1 MKIEGLR
8 LFMFVKPHR
17 GRALHSVLGSSA
29 WSMSTT
35 TSLVEEGN
43 EIQQTY
49 ATWNKK
55 KRRQNAKGESLRIT
69 SMIQWGTVYYGPG
82 RQ

>member
-1 MKIEGLR
+1 M
-8 LFMFVKPHR
+8 
-17 GRALHSVLGSSA
+17 GSSA
-29 WSMSTT
+29 WSMSTAT
-35 TSLVEEGN
+35 LFGEEGN

-55 KRRQNAKGESLRIT
+55 GQNAEGESLRIA
-69 SMIQWGTVYYGPG
+69 SMIQWGTMYYGPG

>member
-1 MKIEGLR
+1 
-8 LFMFVKPHR
+8 
-17 GRALHSVLGSSA
+17 
-29 WSMSTT
+29 MSTAT
-35 TSLVEEGN
+35 LFGEEGN

-55 KRRQNAKGESLRIT
+55 GQNAEGESLRIA
-69 SMIQWGTVYYGPG
+69 SMIQWGTMYYGPG